1 MSITLYSADA
11 CPYCVRTRLVLDGKG
26 IEYDLVQV
34 DLPDKPAWLRELNPR
49 NRVPVLDVDGQVLW
63 ESEALND
70 YLDETHPQP
79 AMMPS
84 DPVERARVRIV
95 LRRFEDLAGA
105 FYAARREED
114 GAIEALHAELAWV
127 SSQLEHSDYLVG
139 DSVHAGRARRLAV
152 DHAAVPGRCR
162 HRSVPGHRRL
172 VRPPGRAARVRGRAQ
187 PAGRVAN
194 RANRSASVR
203 PTCWWVSRC

>member
-1 MSITLYSADA
+1 VSITLYSADV
-11 CPYCVRTRLVLDGKG
+11 CPYCVRTRLVLNGKG

-70 YLDETHPQP
+70 FLDETHPEP

-84 DPVERARVRIV
+84 DPADRARVRMV
-95 LRRFEDLAGA
+95 LRRFEDLSDA
-105 FYAARREED
+105 FYAARREEH

-127 SSQLEHSDYLVG
+127 SSQLEDSDYLVG
-139 DSVHAGRARRLAV
+139 SSYTLAEPGVWPWITRLYRVGVDIGQYPAIVAWCDRLAERPEY
-152 DHAAVPGRCR
+152 AAEL
-162 HRSVPGHRRL
+162 SL
-172 VRPPGRAARVRGRAQ
+172 LAA
-187 PAGRVAN
+187 
-194 RANRSASVR
+194 
-203 PTCWWVSRC
+203 

>member
-1 MSITLYSADA
+1 M
-11 CPYCVRTRLVLDGKG
+11 RTRLVLSGKG

-34 DLPDKPAWLRELNPR
+34 DLSDRPAWLRELNPR

-95 LRRFEDLAGA
+95 LRRFEDLTDA

-114 GAIEALHAELAWV
+114 GAIEALHAELA
-127 SSQLEHSDYLVG
+127 VG
-139 DSVHAGRARRLAV
+139 LIAARGRRLPGRRHVHAGRARRLAV
-152 DHAAVPGRCR
+152 DHAAVPRRCR
-162 HRSVPGHRRL
+162 HRSVPGDRRL
-172 VRPPGRAARVRGRAQ
+172 V
-187 PAGRVAN
+187 
-194 RANRSASVR
+194 
-203 PTCWWVSRC
+203 

>member
-1 MSITLYSADA
+1 MSITLYSADV
-11 CPYCVRTRLVLDGKG
+11 CPYCVRTRLVLNGKG

-70 YLDETHPQP
+70 FLDETHPEP

-95 LRRFEDLAGA
+95 LRRFEDLSDA

-114 GAIEALHAELAWV
+114 GAIEALHAELRWV
-127 SSQLEHSDYLVG
+127 SSQLEDGGYLVG
-139 DSVHAGRARRLAV
+139 DTLHAGRARRLAL
-152 DHAAVPGRCR
+152 DHAPVPRRRR
-162 HRSVPGHRRL
+162 HRSVPGDRRL
-172 VRPPGRAARVRGRAQ
+172 V
-187 PAGRVAN
+187 
-194 RANRSASVR
+194 
-203 PTCWWVSRC
+203 

>member
-11 CPYCVRTRLVLDGKG
+11 CPYCVRTRLVLNGKG

-34 DLPDKPAWLRELNPR
+34 DLSDKPAWLRELNPR

-95 LRRFEDLAGA
+95 LRRFEDLTDA

-127 SSQLEHSDYLVG
+127 SSQLEDGGYLVG
-139 DSVHAGRARRLAV
+139 DTYTLAEPGVWPWITRLYRVGVDVGQYPAIAAWCDRLAERPEY
-152 DHAAVPGRCR
+152 AAEL
-162 HRSVPGHRRL
+162 SL
-172 VRPPGRAARVRGRAQ
+172 LAA
-187 PAGRVAN
+187 
-194 RANRSASVR
+194 
-203 PTCWWVSRC
+203 

>member
-1 MSITLYSADA
+1 MSITLYSADI
-11 CPYCVRTRLVLDGKG
+11 CPYCVRTRLVLNGKG

-70 YLDETHPQP
+70 FLDETHPEP

-84 DPVERARVRIV
+84 DPIDRACVRMV
-95 LRRFEDLAGA
+95 LRRFEDLSDA

-114 GAIEALHAELAWV
+114 GAIEALHAELRWV
-127 SSQLEHSDYLVG
+127 SSQLEQSSYLVG
-139 DSVHAGRARRLAV
+139 ESYTLAE
-152 DHAAVPGRCR
+152 PGVWPWITRTF
-162 HRSVPGHRRL
+162 L
-172 VRPPGRAARVRGRAQ
+172 
-187 PAGRVAN
+187 
-194 RANRSASVR
+194 
-203 PTCWWVSRC
+203 

>member
-1 MSITLYSADA
+1 M
-11 CPYCVRTRLVLDGKG
+11 RTRLVLSGKG

-34 DLPDKPAWLRELNPR
+34 DLSDKPAWLRELNPR

-95 LRRFEDLAGA
+95 LRRFEDLTDA

-114 GAIEALHAELAWV
+114 GAIEALHAELGSGSHRSSRTAATWSATRYTLAEPGVWPWITRLYRVGVDIGQYPAIAAWC
-127 SSQLEHSDYLVG
+127 D
-139 DSVHAGRARRLAV
+139 RLAERPEY
-152 DHAAVPGRCR
+152 AAEL
-162 HRSVPGHRRL
+162 SL
-172 VRPPGRAARVRGRAQ
+172 LAA
-187 PAGRVAN
+187 
-194 RANRSASVR
+194 
-203 PTCWWVSRC
+203 

>member
-11 CPYCVRTRLVLDGKG
+11 CPYCVRTRLVLGGKG

-34 DLPDKPAWLRELNPR
+34 DLSDKPAWLRELNPR

-70 YLDETHPQP
+70 YLDETHPEP

-95 LRRFEDLAGA
+95 LRRFEDLSDA
-105 FYAARREED
+105 FYAARRGRGRRD
-114 GAIEALHAELAWV
+114 RGAARRAWHGSHRSSRTAATWSATRYTLAEPGVWPWITRLYRVGVDIGQYPAIAAWCDRLAERPEYAAEL
-127 SSQLEHSDYLVG
+127 SL
-139 DSVHAGRARRLAV
+139 LA
-152 DHAAVPGRCR
+152 A
-162 HRSVPGHRRL
+162 
-172 VRPPGRAARVRGRAQ
+172 
-187 PAGRVAN
+187 
-194 RANRSASVR
+194 
-203 PTCWWVSRC
+203 